1 MAHTSSS
8 MNPTQLE
15 QVRAKT
21 SFEPLFHNNA
31 ANFATYRLDFS
42 SKRHVRVI
50 STLGLRLFVMLFL
63 LVSGGILTLGILQKQ
78 YIAIFCGILFML
90 ADSLFFFR
98 KRITFDLLT
107 GTFTHGKRRVDFS
120 QIAALQV
127 IPKNCHTGKGRDY
140 LAWELNLVL
149 EDGSRI
155 NILNHSG
162 RKVFEN
168 DVTRLADAM
177 DLKVWSRNGTW
188 SPKDDEKQEQQ
199 HKSKNDSP
207 GCLIIFGLL
216 FGGIPL
222 IMLTLL
228 LIKPL
233 TKHCLSANWVEC
245 PAVVTASNLES
256 SYGGRSR
263 TYRIDIAANY
273 EWEGRTLTCKRY
285 DFFRSG
291 RSTNIGVNEMR
302 RIVESLPQGTQ
313 TYCLVNPDNPEES
326 VMRRQLPSL
335 YIFLLVLFMLPFI
348 AFGGFAVYS
357 GIKGL
362 RNKRRQDSSQ
372 NPLDRHV
379 DV

>member
-1 MAHTSSS
+1 
-8 MNPTQLE
+8 MNPIQLE
-15 QVRAKT
+15 QIRAKT
-21 SFEPLFHNNA
+21 SFEPLLQNTA

-78 YIAIFCGILFML
+78 SIAIFCGIFFML
-90 ADSLFFFR
+90 ADFLFFFR

-107 GTFTHGKRRVDFS
+107 GTFIYGKKRVDFS

-127 IPKNCHTGKGRDY
+127 IPKNCHTGKGRAF

-149 EDGSRI
+149 ENGSRI

-177 DLKVWSRNGTW
+177 DLKVWSSNGLW
-188 SPKDDEKQEQQ
+188 SPEDDVKQEQQ
-199 HKSKNDSP
+199 FKSKNDSP

-216 FGGIPL
+216 FGGLPL
-222 IMLTLL
+222 IMVTLL
-228 LIKPL
+228 IIKPL
-233 TKHCLSANWVEC
+233 SKHCLSANWVEC
-245 PAVVTASNLES
+245 PAIVTASTLES
-256 SYGGRSR
+256 SHGSRSR
-263 TYRIDIAANY
+263 TYRIDITAKY

-291 RSTNIGVNEMR
+291 TSTNIGVKAMR
-302 RIVESLPQGTQ
+302 QIVESLPPGTQ
-313 TYCLVNPDNPEES
+313 TYCLVNPENPEES
-326 VMRRQLPSL
+326 VMRRQLPL
-335 YIFLLVLFMLPFI
+335 RHILLLTLVPLVFI
-348 AFGGFAVYS
+348 ALGGHAMYNGV
-357 GIKGL
+357 KGL
-362 RNKRRQDSSQ
+362 RDKRRQDSSQ
-372 NPLDRHV
+372 KASEMSH
-379 DV
+379 